1 MKPRDLRGILQ
12 YIPIFRE
19 KIFVIAADGAVVSHV
34 NFSNLL
40 LDIAVL
46 RSLNIHVVLVHGAA
60 EQIAQSAKEQSL
72 TPSDTNGTGI
82 TDNTTLKLAI
92 IAANTLTH
100 EILEGFAANDL
111 RAANANAVT
120 AQPFGVIKGIDHLNT
135 GQVSRIDNELLQS
148 LISKGITPVIP
159 PLGFDGKGN
168 TFRLNSDS
176 VARQIAESLAATKLI
191 FISTADGLQ
200 VGKEIKRQIVSTD
213 LEMILN
219 NSPKDIPSVQLS
231 KARHAADACATGV
244 PRVHIINGLITEGL
258 LAEVFSNEGIG
269 TLVYANEYRQIRSAS
284 KKDVASILRLSRDA
298 MNRDQLI
305 DR

>member
-92 IAANTLTH
+92 IAANTLAH

-120 AQPFGVIKGIDHLNT
+120 AQPFGVIKGIDHQNT
-135 GQVSRIDNELLQS
+135 GRVSRIDNELLQS

-191 FISTADGLQ
+191 FISTVDGLQ
-200 VGKEIKRQIVSTD
+200 VGEEIKRQIVSQ
-213 LEMILN
+213 IL
-219 NSPKDIPSVQLS
+219 K
-231 KARHAADACATGV
+231 
-244 PRVHIINGLITEGL
+244 
-258 LAEVFSNEGIG
+258 
-269 TLVYANEYRQIRSAS
+269 
-284 KKDVASILRLSRDA
+284 
-298 MNRDQLI
+298 
-305 DR
+305 